1 LTGTTILPEET
12 KAKMRALIGDEKNP
26 IMKAKLIYD
35 YVQQKSR
42 YVSIQVGIGGWKPMD
57 AVTLID

>member
-26 IMKAKLIYD
+26 IMANDLRLCSTKIKICEYT
-35 YVQQKSR
+35 
-42 YVSIQVGIGGWKPMD
+42 G
-57 AVTLID
+57 